1 MQKMI
6 YGFVGLLV
14 GVGLG
19 VAVCIAYSATTPSMP
34 AMEMS
39 AMDMSMADG
48 STEMG
53 AMHMHPPR
61 SVPADLPIPSL
72 THLVF
77 PDAMDGYN
85 VQILLTN
92 FRFTPAAIN
101 TGVKDNEGH
110 AHIYV
115 NGIKIG
121 RVYAAWYHLPSDL
134 FKAGENQV
142 TVTLNANDHS
152 EWAVGDMP
160 ISSTVIV
167 MKSEETQ

>member
-6 YGFVGLLV
+6 YSFVGLLV

-19 VAVCIAYSATTPSMP
+19 AAVCIAYSATAPSMP
-34 AMEMS
+34 AMEIS
-39 AMDMSMADG
+39 IADG
-48 STEMG
+48 STDMG

-61 SVPADLPIPSL
+61 PVYADLPVPSL

-85 VQILLTN
+85 VQILPQN

-101 TGVKDNEGH
+101 TGVKNSEGH

-121 RVYAAWYHLPSDL
+121 RDYAAWYHLPSGL
-134 FKAGENQV
+134 FEAGENQV

-152 EWAVGDMP
+152 EWAVGDLP